1 MQRLAVVISLTLL
14 AACGG
19 GASYQISIRN
29 ASARPIEELYVY
41 PTGTARGTSRGQL
54 APNASTAV
62 KMKGGH
68 VSVTAISAKINI
80 DEHTRDK
87 PTADQTVELNAPV
100 ELVFYD
106 DGAPPPGIE
115 KKGVI
120 GVAFQIPKPT
130 PHPDEGGSPTPD
142 EPSQPA
148 PAPQAP

>member
-1 MQRLAVVISLTLL
+1 MLRLAVVISLTLL

-41 PTGTARGTSRGQL
+41 PTGSARGTSRGQL

-62 KMKGGH
+62 KMKSGH
-68 VSVTAISAKINI
+68 VSVTAISAKIQI

-87 PTADQTVELNAPV
+87 PTADQEVELTGPV

-106 DGAPPPGIE
+106 DGAAPPGIE

-130 PHPDEGGSPTPD
+130 PHPDEGQAPEAPD
-142 EPSQPA
+142 EGA
-148 PAPQAP
+148 APQAP